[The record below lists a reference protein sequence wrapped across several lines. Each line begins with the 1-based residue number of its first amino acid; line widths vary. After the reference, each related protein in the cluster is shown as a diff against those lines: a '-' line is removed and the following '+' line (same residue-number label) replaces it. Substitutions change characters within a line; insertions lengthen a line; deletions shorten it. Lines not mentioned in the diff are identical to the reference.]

1 LQIKLKKF
9 ALLFAVIIVC
19 FGILELVSFLLLS
32 PAEKKL
38 PASAILSS
46 SHNEYLKD
54 YSLKSGC
61 TFAESII
68 AHPTL
73 GFVHRKQENLWKR
86 CRTFFK
92 ANNIG
97 IISER
102 DLPLVKKKDEFAV
115 LILGGSVAEQ
125 LANYKTKDGSYF
137 LEDILN
143 KKFTPPTGK
152 RFTIYNGA
160 LGAWAMPSQ
169 VNMLMMYGERIDA
182 AISLDGYNESFPV
195 QEGVRHERV
204 PALTYILSFSDRS
217 SLKIS
222 GLRFLWAYQYG
233 ISHTWLR
240 HSYFFNLS
248 YRIFTGL
255 YQSLIVSPDVI
266 DEFSKGNT
274 EDLNLPLS
282 EAQKWSL
289 DSLQRYMESFHQ
301 LGQGRKILTA
311 EFLQPARF
319 YGKVFTAEEKMHREY
334 IQEET
339 FKNIEG
345 IYKILKINKFP
356 VNSLTNVFADERET
370 IYSDHIHYVKVDGY
384 SKGQEIVANAIADEL
399 GRLWHLHLLNPDK
412 R

>member
-1 LQIKLKKF
+1 MENKGKKVS
-9 ALLFAVIIVC
+9 LLIVVLFIC
-19 FGILELVSFLLLS
+19 FGFLELFSYLLLS

-38 PASAILSS
+38 PASAILAS

-73 GFVHRKQENLWKR
+73 GFVHRKQEDLWKR
-86 CRTFFK
+86 CKTFFK

-97 IISER
+97 IISDR
-102 DLPLVKKKDEFAV
+102 DLPLKKKPDEFG
-115 LILGGSVAEQ
+115 ILLVGGSVAEQ
-125 LANYKTKDGSYF
+125 VANYKAKDGNYF
-137 LEDILN
+137 LENILN
-143 KKFTPPTGK
+143 QKFYPPTGK
-152 RFTIYNGA
+152 HFTLYNGA

-169 VNMLMMYGERIDA
+169 VNMLLMYGERIDA

-204 PALTYILSFSDRS
+204 PALTYILSFSERS
-217 SLKIS
+217 SLKIQ

-233 ISHTWLR
+233 ISHTWLK

-248 YRIFTGL
+248 YRILTGI
-255 YQSLIVSPDVI
+255 YQSHIVSQDLI
-266 DEFSKGNT
+266 DEFSRGNT
-274 EDLNLPLS
+274 EDLNLSLV

-301 LGQGRKILTA
+301 LGKSRNILTA

-345 IYKILKINKFP
+345 IYKTLLAKKFP
-356 VNSLTNVFADERET
+356 VKSLTNVFATEKET
-370 IYSDHIHYVKVDGY
+370 IYSDHIHYIMVDGY
-384 SKGQEIVANAIADEL
+384 SKGKELVAEAMAEEL
-399 GRLWHLHLLNPDK
+399 GRLWHLKK